1 MTHIPHRRIGERRLM
16 EATDLE
22 KENLQAHVDL
32 CEKRFQSMQDRLE
45 SVDCKVSEIYDEIID
60 KDKTFYKNKR
70 IIKAALITG
79 GATILASFMTTVV
92 VVITTFL

>member
-1 MTHIPHRRIGERRLM
+1 MTHLPHRRIGERRLM

-22 KENLQAHVDL
+22 KENLEAHVDL

-45 SVDCKVSEIYDEIID
+45 SVDCKVCEIHDEIVD
-60 KDKTFYKNKR
+60 KDKTFYKNKK
-70 IIKAALITG
+70 IIKAAFITG
-79 GATILASFMTTVV
+79 GATILASVMSTVV

>member
-1 MTHIPHRRIGERRLM
+1 MNHLPHRRIGERRLM
-16 EATDLE
+16 EATNLE
-22 KENLQAHVDL
+22 KQHLEAHVDL

>member
-1 MTHIPHRRIGERRLM
+1 MTHLPHRRIGERRLM
-16 EATDLE
+16 EATNLE
-22 KENLQAHVDL
+22 KQQEAHVDL

-45 SVDCKVSEIYDEIID
+45 SVDCKVCEIYDEIVD
-60 KDKTFYKNKR
+60 KDKTFYKNKK

-79 GATILASFMTTVV
+79 SATILASVMTTVV

>member
-1 MTHIPHRRIGERRLM
+1 M

-22 KENLQAHVDL
+22 KQNLEAHVDL
-32 CEKRFQSMQDRLE
+32 CEKRFQAMQDRLE
-45 SVDCKVSEIYDEIID
+45 KVDHHVCEIYNEIIN
-60 KDKTFYKNKR
+60 KHKTYYKNKK

-79 GATILASFMTTVV
+79 GATILASVMSTVV

>member
-1 MTHIPHRRIGERRLM
+1 MTHPPHRRIGERRLM

-22 KENLQAHVDL
+22 KENLEAHVDL

-45 SVDCKVSEIYDEIID
+45 SVDCKVCEIH
-60 KDKTFYKNKR
+60 DKTFYKNRK
-70 IIKAALITG
+70 IIKAAFITG
-79 GATILASFMTTVV
+79 GATILASVMSTVV

>member
-16 EATDLE
+16 EATNLE
-22 KENLQAHVDL
+22 KQHLEAHVDL

-79 GATILASFMTTVV
+79 SATILASFMTTVV